1 MDRNFSFFMGN
12 YAKSFTVC
20 RMFKQI
26 ETNRR
31 NCIQNTR
38 EVEEHGLHKM
48 CLYSDPVTYNLQDIF
63 IIRNGIDLIHEGE
76 VPMFETNR
84 NIS

>member
-1 MDRNFSFFMGN
+1 MGN